1 MGRHNLHQINA
12 FAAAEGGR
20 DAVSHLAVSNSQL
33 SRLVAL
39 CAEVLSE
46 SARETQDLSDRLSVL
61 REDIELL
68 AAGAK
73 LERVFAGQGFPP
85 SVGASICRRIPKCH
99 PNPLFGSPCDCRS
112 GNERTSPHF
121 PFSERMRRTAGES
134 VAPAGSRATVK
145 TSEGVRRRL

>member
-1 MGRHNLHQINA
+1 MGRHNLHQLNA
-12 FAAAEGGR
+12 FAAAEEGR
-20 DAVSHLAVSNSQL
+20 DAAAHLAVSNSQL

-61 REDIELL
+61 REDIESLS
-68 AAGAK
+68 ADAR
-73 LERVFAGQGFPP
+73 LERAFAGQGFAP
-85 SVGASICRRIPKCH
+85 SVRTHICRRIPKCH

-112 GNERTSPHF
+112 GGERTSPQF
-121 PFSERMRRTAGES
+121 PFSERMRRTAGGW
-134 VAPAGSRATVK
+134 VGPAGSMATVK